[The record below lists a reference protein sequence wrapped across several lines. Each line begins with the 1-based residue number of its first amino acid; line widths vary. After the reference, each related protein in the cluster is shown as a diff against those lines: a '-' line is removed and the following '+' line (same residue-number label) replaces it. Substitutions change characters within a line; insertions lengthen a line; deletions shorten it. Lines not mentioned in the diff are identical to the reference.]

1 MQQDKK
7 CYFLILFF
15 LLSLKA
21 IRKNG
26 EIVMSK
32 TLVFGHQ
39 NPDTDAIGAA
49 IAFAH
54 LQNVLG
60 KDVEAVA
67 LGTPNEETQF
77 ALSTFG
83 LEAPRVITSVKP
95 EADSVMLVDHNE
107 FQQSAVDIADVAIL
121 SVVDHH
127 RISNFETANPLYYRA
142 EPVGC
147 TSTIVLKLYKEAN
160 VSVPKEIAGIMLSA
174 IVSDTLLFKSPTC
187 TPEDV
192 AAAKELAEIA
202 AVNVESY
209 GLDMLKAGTNLSTKS
224 VDTLLELDAKSFPM
238 GDKKVRI
245 AQVNT
250 VDIAEVLERQ
260 AEFEQVMAAENGRNG
275 YDLFLLVITNILDSD
290 SELLVVGEP
299 KANVEEAFG
308 VTLNNNRAFLPGVVS
323 RKKQIVPQLTETF

>member
-1 MQQDKK
+1 
-7 CYFLILFF
+7 
-15 LLSLKA
+15 
-21 IRKNG
+21 
-26 EIVMSK
+26 MSK

-224 VDTLLELDAKSFPM
+224 VDTLLEFDAKSFPM

>member
-1 MQQDKK
+1 
-7 CYFLILFF
+7 
-15 LLSLKA
+15 
-21 IRKNG
+21 
-26 EIVMSK
+26 MSK

-54 LQNVLG
+54 LQNELG

-107 FQQSAVDIADVAIL
+107 FQQSAFDIADVAIL

-127 RISNFETANPLYYRA
+127 RIANFETANPLYYRA

-147 TSTIVLKLYKEAN
+147 TSTIVLKLYKESN
-160 VSVPKEIAGIMLSA
+160 ISVPKEIAGIMLSA

-202 AVNVESY
+202 AVDVESY

-224 VDTLLELDAKSFPM
+224 VDTLLDLDAKSFPM

-299 KANVEEAFG
+299 KANVQEAFG

-323 RKKQIVPQLTETF
+323 RKKQVVPQLTETF